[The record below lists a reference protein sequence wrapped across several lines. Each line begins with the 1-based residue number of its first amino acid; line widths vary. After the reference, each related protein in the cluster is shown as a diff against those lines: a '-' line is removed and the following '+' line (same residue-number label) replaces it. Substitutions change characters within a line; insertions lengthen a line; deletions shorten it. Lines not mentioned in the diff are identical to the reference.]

1 MKFLALRYAVE
12 AMCVSMMMEVLER
25 RLKAVLRRGWL
36 TSADQQEGKSQNTFL
51 AQLLGNIGG

>member
-1 MKFLALRYAVE
+1 MRFLALRYAVE
-12 AMCVSMMMEVLER
+12 AVCVSMKMEVLER

-51 AQLLGNIGG
+51 AQ